1 MSLRLAALLFLPGTV
16 LGLAVP
22 APAQTATATLVGIVV
37 DDSDATIS
45 EVVLTLVNVDTANE
59 RVATAGSEGRFAFP
73 FVVPGRYAVTAQRDG
88 FAPGQVSDIVLNVG
102 DSVTVRITL
111 GVGAV
116 TETVSVVGDGVPLRN
131 LSPALGTSVD
141 RRFVEGLPMNGRSFQ
156 SLVLLAP
163 GAVPVPATAN
173 RFGQFSV
180 NGQRESTNYFTV
192 DGVSANIGIAVDGAS
207 PFGGGGQ
214 YPGFNAVGGTTS
226 LVSADALEEFTIQTS
241 TTAPEFGRSPGAQI
255 SIVTRSGTNRLTGS
269 VFEFFRDDAL
279 DANDWFAERD
289 GLPKADL
296 RNHQF
301 GGVLGGPIRRD
312 RTFFFASYEGLRLD
326 LPQTS
331 LRAVPTQAARDAA
344 VGPAGE
350 LLRAFPLPT
359 GQDFGDDTAEFTG
372 IYSEPSRLDAAS
384 LRIDHRLDSRWSLFG
399 RYNQAATSA
408 STRGRLNASPS
419 SVTRTEVDTRTLTLG
434 TTGVLGGTVVNDL
447 RVNVSHVSGGSRT
460 DIDDFGG
467 GIPPSASV
475 LFPAVAPADDSLF
488 RAFFNGFAF
497 HLRAGRVAA
506 TTSTQ
511 VNIVDNLSVLRG
523 RHQLKLGVDYRW
535 LSPRVDHQS
544 YQQVI
549 AFDTI
554 GAAVQ
559 GIGSFG
565 LVGAN
570 GEPLNPR
577 FHSLSAFAQ
586 DTWTAHPR
594 LTVTYGA
601 RWELNPPPHEANGR
615 DVRTVRG
622 LDDPATMTL
631 APEGSPLWK
640 TQYGT
645 LAPRAGLTYQLRSSN
660 SFGTALRGGVGAF
673 YDVTTGSVAGAYD
686 SFAYPHA
693 SGRFLFGSV
702 PFPIPADQAAPPA
715 LTTDPPY
722 NYVYGFDPE
731 LKLPVTWQWNA
742 SVDQALGTGQMLTVS
757 YVGAA
762 ARNLYRVAF
771 YGSPN
776 ADFDNFHSI
785 RNDDRSDYRALQ
797 VQLSSRLSRGL
808 QALASYTWSLAT
820 DTASGDVNDF
830 SGALPREIWPASLD
844 RGPAD
849 FDVRHALSA
858 AVGYDLPDFGAGG
871 PLAAIGRDW
880 SVDVLARAHSALPV
894 TVITDN
900 QGFGFDVRADVVDGE
915 PLYLD
920 DPSVAGGRRLNP
932 AAFVIPAGDRHGSLG
947 RNTLRGFPVW
957 QVDLGLR
964 RRFGLSSG
972 LTLQARLEVFNLFNH
987 ANFAT
992 PIGNPNSPFFG
1003 QSTRMLNRGLG
1014 GLNPV
1019 YQIGGPRSTQLGVR
1033 LEF

>member
-1 MSLRLAALLFLPGTV
+1 MAFRFAALLFLLVAV

-22 APAQTATATLVGIVV
+22 ASAQTATATLAGVVV
-37 DDSDATIS
+37 DDSDAVIPD
-45 EVVLTLVNVDTANE
+45 VVLALVNVDTANE
-59 RVATAGSEGRFAFP
+59 RVVTANSSGSFAFP
-73 FVVPGRYAVTAQRDG
+73 FLAPGRYTVTARRDG

-102 DSVTVRITL
+102 DIVTVRITL
-111 GVGAV
+111 NVGSV
-116 TETVSVVGDGVPLRN
+116 TEIVSVVGDGVPLQN
-131 LSPALGTSVD
+131 LSPALSTSVD

-163 GAVPVPATAN
+163 GAVPVPAAAN

-180 NGQRESTNYFTV
+180 NGQRESANYFTV

-241 TTAPEFGRSPGAQI
+241 TFAPEFGRSPGGQV
-255 SIVTRSGTNRLTGS
+255 SIVTRSGTNRWTGS
-269 VFEFFRDDAL
+269 VFGFFRDDAL

-289 GLPKADL
+289 GLPKAEL

-301 GGVLGGPIRRD
+301 GGVLGGPILRD
-312 RTFFFASYEGLRLD
+312 RTFFFGSYEGLRLD

-359 GQDFGDDTAEFTG
+359 GQDFGDGTAEFTG

-384 LRIDHRLDSRWSLFG
+384 LRIDHRLNSQWSLFG

-408 STRGRLNASPS
+408 SMRGVLNASLS
-419 SVTRTEVDTRTLTLG
+419 SVTRTDVDTRTLTLG
-434 TTGVLGGTVVNDL
+434 TTGVLGGTVVNEL
-447 RVNVSHVSGGSRT
+447 RVNVSRVSGGSLT
-460 DIDDFGG
+460 EIDDFGG
-467 GIPPSASV
+467 GIPPSTSV
-475 LFPAVAPADDSLF
+475 LFPSVAPADDALF
-488 RAFFNGFAF
+488 RAFFNSFAF

-511 VNIVDNLSVLRG
+511 VNIVDTVSVLRG
-523 RHQLKLGVDYRW
+523 RHNLKFGVDYRW

-554 GAAVQ
+554 AAAGQGA
-559 GIGSFG
+559 GSFG
-565 LVGAN
+565 LVGTN

-577 FHSLSAFAQ
+577 FHSLSMFAQ

-601 RWELNPPPHEANGR
+601 RWELNPPPHEANGL

-622 LDDPATMTL
+622 LDDPSTMTL

-640 TQYGT
+640 TQYGNI
-645 LAPRAGLTYQLRSSN
+645 APRVGLAYQLHSSDR
-660 SFGTALRGGVGAF
+660 FGTALRGGVGAY

-693 SGRFLFGSV
+693 TGRFLFGNV
-702 PFPIPADQAAPPA
+702 RFPIPADQAAPPA

-731 LKLPVTWQWNA
+731 LKLPITWQWNVT
-742 SVDQALGTGQMLTVS
+742 VDQGLGAGQTLAVS

-762 ARNLYRVAF
+762 ARDLYRVAF

-776 ADFDNFHSI
+776 ADFNNFHSI
-785 RNDDRSDYRALQ
+785 RNDDWSDYRALQ
-797 VQLSSRLSRGL
+797 VQLSSRIWGGL

-830 SGALPREIWPASLD
+830 SGALPRETWPASRD
-844 RGPAD
+844 KGPAD

-858 AVGYDLPDFGAGG
+858 AVSYDVPAVSDSGA
-871 PLAAIGRDW
+871 LAAIARDW
-880 SVDVLARAHSALPV
+880 SVDVFARAYSALPV

-900 QGFGFDVRADVVDGE
+900 QGFGFDVRADVIGGE
-915 PLYLD
+915 PLYLVD
-920 DPSVAGGRRLNP
+920 SSAAGGRRLNP
-932 AAFVIPAGDRHGSLG
+932 AAFVVPAGDQHGSHG
-947 RNTLRGFPVW
+947 RNTLRGFPTW

-964 RRFGLSSG
+964 RSFSLASG
-972 LTLQARLEVFNLFNH
+972 LTMQARLEIFNLFNH

-1003 QSTRMLNRGLG
+1003 QSTQMLNRGLG

-1019 YQIGGPRSTQLGVR
+1019 YQIGGPRSTQLGIR